1 MIIRYLAFL
10 VPLSLMSF
18 MTLAEKIKKDP
29 EYQLSKAAYFLNS
42 NPQKTTQLLNQI
54 SIADLEKDDDY
65 IKYYH
70 LSILAAL
77 RLHNLATV
85 EKSFSSIFLNVERKA
100 FHENRYSI
108 LYSLSVWLRMKSL
121 YGASEKTLLCAL
133 KGANSE
139 SEQMRG
145 YNALGILTRHEGK
158 HKLAEQYFKKTL
170 KIAKSI
176 DNKKAVAITN
186 NNLGVMSLES
196 EDIKQSIAFFKRAY
210 SAYQMSDY
218 ESGKMNSGINL
229 LFSLVILGDKS
240 TYDRI
245 YNNVEELV
253 QKYDSKTKNAYFE
266 WVKAFA
272 MVKFAKQSLTAEQ
285 LRELQASF
293 LQIDE
298 IGLQKLLKK
307 YAAKPINV
315 DVELIHGSVSETKS
329 LAIETRPWL
338 KKAIECNF

>member
-1 MIIRYLAFL
+1 MIIRCLAFL
-10 VPLSLMSF
+10 VPLSLISF
-18 MTLAEKIKKDP
+18 MTLAEKIIKDS

-42 NPQKTTQLLNQI
+42 NPHKTTQLLNQI
-54 SIADLEKDDDY
+54 SITDLEKDDDY

-85 EKSFSSIFLNVERKA
+85 EKSFAAIFSNANSKHFAES
-100 FHENRYSI
+100 RYSI
-108 LYSLSVWLRMKSL
+108 LYSLSVWLRMQGQYAS
-121 YGASEKTLLCAL
+121 SEKVLLCAL
-133 KGANSE
+133 KSASSE
-139 SEQMRG
+139 AEQMRA

-158 HKLAEQYFKKTL
+158 HELAEQYFKKTL
-170 KIAKSI
+170 QIAKNI
-176 DNKKAVAITN
+176 ENNKAIAITN

-196 EDIKQSIAFFKRAY
+196 ADINQSIVFFKRAY

-253 QKYDSKTKNAYFE
+253 QKYDSKTKNAYFD

-272 MVKFAKQSLTAEQ
+272 MVKFTKQSLTGEQ
-285 LRELQASF
+285 LKELQASF

-307 YAAKPINV
+307 YAAKPINI
-315 DVELIHGSVSETKS
+315 DVELINESVSETKS
-329 LAIETRPWL
+329 LSIETRPWL